1 MCTNCGPLVILSII
15 SSTDLEY
22 FFHQQSVD
30 NLTYSIQKLLTLNI
44 ATVTGA
50 QTEAT
55 LVRRSTVERNALCP
69 IQSETR
75 VAVPSTSVFVDFER
89 LKIIQKLL
97 YNLKKAL
104 FDGTYVINLK
114 NYFST

>member
-22 FFHQQSVD
+22 FFHYQSV

-89 LKIIQKLL
+89 LKII
-97 YNLKKAL
+97 
-104 FDGTYVINLK
+104 
-114 NYFST
+114 